1 MLVAP
6 EANGGPDSNDRHDGQ
21 DTEPAVDD
29 GTFPLDAAISPMT
42 MVQDE
47 VEFPG
52 EVESAPRGRVSRRA
66 LLQAGIVGGA
76 GIATLPAIA
85 LVGSL
90 TGSKAPQPI
99 NVSYPLNADW
109 LFGGEYQP
117 GAEAIA
123 YDDSGFATISLPHN
137 SASLSWS
144 NWNQSTWQSTFIY
157 RRHVDGATLF
167 PSGQP
172 GNRVFA
178 DFDGVMVSTT
188 VVCNNEVVGQHQG
201 GYTPFS
207 LELTQ
212 YLTHHDNVLSVIVD
226 SQCLPVPPIVYNNTP
241 GWIDFMQPGG
251 IYRDVNLRV
260 VPQVFVSD
268 LYAVPRDVLSHSPT
282 VGVQCTIDSGPQ
294 VKNSNSPA
302 TLVVE
307 LLDGGHSIASHSLSV
322 KVGKTGVITAS
333 LTLSDLGSIT
343 LWSVDNPKLYT
354 VHATLNVP
362 GMGASALSQQI
373 GFREASF
380 RTDGFYL
387 NGKRLQ
393 LFGLDRHQ
401 LFPYTGMAMPVRV
414 QQRDAQILKNELNC
428 NMVRC
433 SHYPQ
438 SPAFLDACDEL
449 GLLVWEEAP
458 GWDKV
463 SSDSTWQ
470 DLVIQNVRDMII
482 RDRSRPSVII
492 WGTRL
497 NETDDYPALWAATR
511 QVAKDLDPSRP
522 TSGAMKIHSSSGWA
536 QDVFAYNDYS
546 VSDEGNAA
554 LLPAL
559 PGVPYLITESV
570 GVVETKPQQHF
581 MWTDEPS
588 LLVRQAQLH
597 AQAQNAALSS
607 NSYAGMLAWCAF
619 DYASL
624 QGRPSNVKWAGV
636 ADMFRVLKP
645 GAGIYQAQVSPQ
657 VRAVIVPVFFWEP
670 GGTQPTVATTAGKSM
685 IASNC
690 EQLEIFIDGG
700 HVTTGLPALDN
711 PLYSNLAHPP
721 FFVTIPAVDAPAVLH
736 IRGYVG
742 GQQVAEVQMSS
753 DISQDRL
760 GIHADDSVILAD
772 GSDMTRLVFRAQ
784 DIYGN
789 QRRYTEDEVTLVLE
803 GPGVLIG
810 DNPFAFGEYGG
821 LGAVWV
827 RSIARQAGTITVT
840 AVHPALGKARVE
852 VRSQWVNPG
861 DVPV

>member
-1 MLVAP
+1 
-6 EANGGPDSNDRHDGQ
+6 
-21 DTEPAVDD
+21 VDD
-29 GTFPLDAAISPMT
+29 GTSPLDAAISPMT

-66 LLQAGIVGGA
+66 LLQAGVIGGA
-76 GIATLPAIA
+76 GIATLPTIA
-85 LVGSL
+85 LVGAL
-90 TGSKAPQPI
+90 TRSKAPQPV

-123 YDDSGFATISLPHN
+123 YDDSGFATITLPHN
-137 SASLSWS
+137 AASLSWC
-144 NWNQSTWQSTFIY
+144 NWDQSTWQSTWIY

-188 VVCNNEVVGQHQG
+188 VVCNNQVVGQHQG

-207 LELTQ
+207 LELTH

-226 SQCLPVPPIVYNNTP
+226 SQCLPVPPIIYNNTP

-251 IYRDVNLRV
+251 IYRDVALRV

-268 LYAVPRDVLSHSPT
+268 LYAVPQDVLSHSPT
-282 VGVQCTIDSGPQ
+282 VRIQCTIDSGPQ

-302 TLVVE
+302 TLVLE
-307 LLDGGHSIASHSLSV
+307 LLDGQQSIASHSLSV
-322 KVGKTGVITAS
+322 DVAKTGVITAS

-343 LWSVDNPKLYT
+343 LWSVDNPRLYT
-354 VHATLNVP
+354 VQATLNVP
-362 GMGASALSQQI
+362 GMGASALSKQI

-380 RTDGFYL
+380 RPDGFYL

-463 SSDSTWQ
+463 SSDSAWQ
-470 DLVIQNVRDMII
+470 DLVIQDVRDMII

-497 NETDDYPALWAATR
+497 NETDNYPSLWAATR
-511 QVAKDLDPSRP
+511 QVAKELDPSRP
-522 TSGAMKIHSSSGWA
+522 TSGAMKIHSTSGWA
-536 QDVFAYNDYS
+536 QDVFAYNDYT
-546 VSDEGNAA
+546 VSDQGNAA
-554 LLPAL
+554 LLPPL

-581 MWTDEPS
+581 MWTDPPS

-597 AQAQNAALSS
+597 AQAQDAALSTS
-607 NSYAGMLAWCAF
+607 SYAGMLAWCAF

-624 QGRPSNVKWAGV
+624 QGSPSNVKWAGV
-636 ADMFRVLKP
+636 ADTFRVLKP

-657 VRAVIVPVFFWEP
+657 VRAVIVPVFFYEP
-670 GGTQPTVATTAGKSM
+670 GGTQPPVATIAGNSM

-700 HVTTGLPALDN
+700 HVTTGLPARDN
-711 PLYSNLAHPP
+711 PLYSNLARPP
-721 FFVTIPAVDAPAVLH
+721 FFVSIPGVSAPSVLH

-742 GQQVAEVQMSS
+742 GQQVTELLMSS
-753 DISQDRL
+753 DTSQDRL

-772 GSDMTRLVFRAQ
+772 GSDMTRVVFRAQ
-784 DIYGN
+784 DVYGN
-789 QRRYTEDEVTLVLE
+789 QRRYTEDDVTLSLD

-827 RSIARQAGTITVT
+827 RSISRQAGTITLT
-840 AVHPALGKARVE
+840 AVHPDLGKARVQI
-852 VRSQWVNPG
+852 RSQWVDSG